1 MRKVNP
7 ITLEVVRNALV
18 AYCDEMATALCRTA
32 YNMMIFEVRD
42 YCIGIVDA
50 AGNLIAQNTGG
61 LPIFLA
67 DLGTAVRGAIEEY
80 GPDGFAPGDVLVSN
94 DPRRCGQ
101 HLNNVVVFT
110 PVFFAGKLVAFPAL
124 RAHWVDVGGG
134 SRGFGSTSS
143 RDIYQEGLQ
152 LCGLKLYKAGEPN
165 EELLRLFRDNIRFP
179 EASFGDLRG
188 QIAGCRLGEKRLNS
202 LFEKYGQTVLDCIH
216 EMWDESELLARKAI
230 AALPDG
236 EYEAESF
243 IDNDLVDQERTL
255 AIKVKVVVHGD
266 EMTIDFSGLPPQARG
281 PINAGMSGGV
291 AAARVAYKM
300 LVAPKGIVN
309 EGEFRPLRVVLPPGT
324 ILSAQHPAPLAFWS
338 SSLPTVVDTTLRAM
352 SNLLPERIP
361 AGHKGDMGGIA
372 IFGQDERRGGR
383 RFVCTDIFG
392 GGFGAKASSD
402 GVNAVVSICQGA
414 VRNAPVE
421 VQEAY
426 YPIFVEAHRLR
437 PDSGGAG
444 RSRGGLGI
452 EFVITSPQEIFVN
465 TLLQRTKMPPWGLH
479 GGQDALPMGG
489 VVETMEGE
497 RIPVRQLDSYRVRP
511 GDRVVMWEGGG
522 GGWGPAEE
530 RPTETVRQDVAQGY
544 VSREA
549 ARVQYGV
556 VLNEDL
562 TVDAVATTGL
572 RAEMAR
578 ATAASRGG
586 RP

>member
-1 MRKVNP
+1 MKKVNP

-42 YCIGIVDA
+42 YCIGIVDRN
-50 AGNLIAQNTGG
+50 GDLIAQNTGG

-67 DLGTAVRGAIEEY
+67 DLGTAVRGAIETY
-80 GPDGFAPGDVLVSN
+80 GVDGFEPGDVLVSN
-94 DPRRCGQ
+94 DPKRCGQ

-110 PVFFAGKLVAFPAL
+110 PVFFEGKLVAFPAL

-152 LCGLKLYKAGEPN
+152 LCGIKIYKAGKPN
-165 EELLRLFRDNIRFP
+165 EEVLRMFRDNIRFP

-188 QIAGCRLGEKRLNS
+188 QIAGCRLGERRLNS
-202 LFEKYGQTVLDCIH
+202 LFAKYGQTVLDSI
-216 EMWDESELLARKAI
+216 EQIWDESERLARKAI
-230 AALPDG
+230 TALPDG
-236 EYEAESF
+236 TYEAESF
-243 IDNDLVDQERTL
+243 IDNDLVDQDKTL
-255 AIKVKVVVHGD
+255 TIKVKVIVKGD

-281 PINAGMSGGV
+281 PINAGQSGGI

-300 LVAPKGIVN
+300 LVAPKGMVT
-309 EGEFRPLRVVLPPGT
+309 EGEFRPLKVILPPGT

-352 SNLLPERIP
+352 SNLLPERIT

-392 GGFGAKASSD
+392 GGFGAKASGD

-426 YPIFVEAHRLR
+426 YPISVEAHRLR
-437 PDSGGAG
+437 IDSGGAG
-444 RSRGGLGI
+444 KYRGGLGI
-452 EFVITSPQEIFVN
+452 EIIITGQQEFFVN

-479 GGQDALPMGG
+479 GGKDALPMGG
-489 VVETMEGE
+489 VVETVEGE
-497 RIPVRQLDSYRVRP
+497 RIPVRQLDSFRIKP

-522 GGWGPAEE
+522 GGWGPPEE
-530 RPTETVRQDVAQGY
+530 RPAEKVKHDVEQGL
-544 VSREA
+544 VSLQA
-549 ARVQYGV
+549 ARTQYGV
-556 VLNEDL
+556 ALNPADL
-562 TVDAVATTGL
+562 SIDEAATALL
-572 RAEMAR
+572 RADLAK
-578 ATAASRGG
+578 ASRGMK
-586 RP
+586 